1 LIIHSREIS
10 PRCFRCGFHMES
22 ILLLFQD
29 CPISKDV
36 CVVRLHTKQQGHE
49 DVDEPPDYYSSWS
62 SYSVEGVM
70 LAWTLWHARN
80 LHLFISGTNANCKF
94 YLENCIRYLK
104 QVSGS
109 NTWTI
114 NGLASQP
121 RGVNVATTSW
131 ILRENQHRCDALLYR
146 LWLRSC
152 YSRLWG
158 TSPAECSQTSSSSVV
173 YSV

>member
-1 LIIHSREIS
+1 MQMLQLSNIKVRHLCLRFMNNSLPSIDNSFKRNIS
-10 PRCFRCGFHMES
+10 KVFQMWFHMES
-22 ILLLFQD
+22 ILLLIQD

-62 SYSVEGVM
+62 SYSAEGVM
-70 LAWTLWHARN
+70 LAWTLWYARN

-104 QVSGS
+104 QVSSGS

-121 RGVNVATTSW
+121 RGVNVATTKLNPPRKSTQ
-131 ILRENQHRCDALLYR
+131 IRRFAL
-146 LWLRSC
+146 
-152 YSRLWG
+152 
-158 TSPAECSQTSSSSVV
+158 QVV
-173 YSV
+173 A

>member
-1 LIIHSREIS
+1 MIIHSREMS

-22 ILLLFQD
+22 ILLLIQD
-29 CPISKDV
+29 CLISKDV

-62 SYSVEGVM
+62 SYSAEGVM
-70 LAWTLWHARN
+70 LAWALWYARN

-114 NGLASQP
+114 NGVASQP

-131 ILRENQHRCDALLYR
+131 ILRENQHRFDALLYR